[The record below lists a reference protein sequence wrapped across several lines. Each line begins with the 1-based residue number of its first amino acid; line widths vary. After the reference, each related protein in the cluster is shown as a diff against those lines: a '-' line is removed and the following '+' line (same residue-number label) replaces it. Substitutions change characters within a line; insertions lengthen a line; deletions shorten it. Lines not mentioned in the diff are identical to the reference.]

1 MPCFALLCRTVPC
14 CAMLCHAL
22 PCCAMLGRAVPSPR
36 AASPDPRG
44 AREEPREAG
53 EVAGRSP
60 PRLRG
65 CNRRENRLPPQS
77 GRHPPRRPSARRGR
91 GRPALRLPSAEPRG
105 CPTETQRRR
114 RFVFPQRSSAKC
126 RSRSRGAA
134 KAARC
139 HSAARARTARP
150 QRRQRS
156 GRAAWPSEL
165 VPGLAAAGTA
175 RWQPTCRA
183 ARCPGAAAAR
193 SVAALCRKQRGASV
207 QLCAVSVRPRGAEAL
222 KCRRRRR
229 LSAGAAAVVPLLP
242 RGRRAPSLCPAPRMC
257 PTPPLSIPA
266 GNRSGVAAS
275 RARRGPK
282 KEPRGGKQLCPPR
295 APLSPSRCVV
305 GRSDSKTQPAAPP
318 LTRRCSVLDSH

>member
-1 MPCFALLCRTVPC
+1 MPY
-14 CAMLCHAL
+14 CAMLCHAMPCFAML
-22 PCCAMLGRAVPSPR
+22 CHTGPCCTIPTSRQPRSPR
-36 AASPDPRG
+36 GQRG
-44 AREEPREAG
+44 AEGSRG
-53 EVAGRSP
+53 IAGRSP

-105 CPTETQRRR
+105 CPTETRRRR

>member
-1 MPCFALLCRTVPC
+1 MLCHAMPCFA
-14 CAMLCHAL
+14 MLCHTG
-22 PCCAMLGRAVPSPR
+22 PCCTIPTSRQPRSPR
-36 AASPDPRG
+36 GQRG
-44 AREEPREAG
+44 AEGSRG
-53 EVAGRSP
+53 IAGRSP

-105 CPTETQRRR
+105 CPTETRRRR